1 MFVWWKS
8 ATHLFTIGYLWVC
21 LAFLIQLLLHGFPQ
35 PQVRQHYFSP
45 LSAFPLLFPLF
56 MKSNWFFVFV
66 FFATSNLLVFPGERL
81 FKKSDL
87 PLFSCKC
94 AKENYSLW
102 NREMNLLI
110 VQNLTT
116 RQFHIFIAFFYNRT
130 LLRNS
135 LSRNIKRV
143 AYRNHIAVFLIEH

>member
-21 LAFLIQLLLHGFPQ
+21 LAFLIQLLLHVFLQ

-94 AKENYSLW
+94 AKENYRYLTWKRGNTSMKQRDESTHSSKL
-102 NREMNLLI
+102 NNETVSYFYCIFFITAHCYAI
-110 VQNLTT
+110 VYHGT
-116 RQFHIFIAFFYNRT
+116 
-130 LLRNS
+130 
-135 LSRNIKRV
+135 
-143 AYRNHIAVFLIEH
+143 